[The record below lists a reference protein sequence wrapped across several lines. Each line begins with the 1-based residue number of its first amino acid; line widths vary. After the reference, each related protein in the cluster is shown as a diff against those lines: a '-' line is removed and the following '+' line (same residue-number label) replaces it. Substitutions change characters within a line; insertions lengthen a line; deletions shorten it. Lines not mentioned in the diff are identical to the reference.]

1 MKRSPIWVFFLCFT
15 LMMRMEF
22 FVGDWLRPR
31 LELYAIT
38 HTFSAT
44 LLGMLIHAVT
54 TGRQIALAEGAFLLF
69 ALGNWFVF
77 NVFEFGRKT
86 FAHEAERAGV
96 DSYSARLNPA
106 GAVALLNKEGCKIL
120 AV

>member
-1 MKRSPIWVFFLCFT
+1 
-15 LMMRMEF
+15 MMRMEF